1 VTKKAVAGHISG
13 MSASALK
20 TLRDAIKRRSFDGA
34 YYIWGEDDYQKDDAV
49 RQLIDAALDPQ
60 ARDFNLDTRR
70 AADLDAET
78 LGVLLSTPPMMAERR
93 VIVLRDV
100 GGLKKDTRKVLDEYL
115 RNPAPDLLLLMTAPA
130 GSKADA
136 ALSAEGT
143 SLEFDP
149 LSGDRIPK
157 WITHRANTEL
167 GVKISESA
175 IELLQAAVGSDL
187 HQLSGELDKL
197 ASYIE
202 GRGDEIGEDAVA
214 AVVGVRRGETQSD
227 LLDAVADRNTA
238 RALELIPHVL
248 SQPKTTAVSI
258 VMALST
264 QMLAISWGRARLD
277 EGLSRARLAQEYFD
291 LLKET
296 GAFTGRP
303 WGSATAV
310 WARAAERW
318 SRASLDRALD
328 SLLEADI
335 ALKESR
341 VSSEEQLLVTVVLSV
356 CAADEKNAAA

>member
-1 VTKKAVAGHISG
+1 
-13 MSASALK
+13 MSASSLK

-49 RQLIDAALDPQ
+49 RQLVDAALDPG

-70 AADLDAET
+70 SAELDPEG
-78 LGVLLSTPPMMAERR
+78 LGVLLSTPPMMAEKR
-93 VIVLRDV
+93 VIVLRDL
-100 GGLKKDTRKVLDEYL
+100 GALKKDARKVLDEYL
-115 RNPAPDLLLLMTAPA
+115 KRPAPDLMLLMTAPA

-136 ALSAEGT
+136 TLSALST
-143 SLEFDP
+143 SLQFD
-149 LSGDRIPK
+149 LLTGDRIPR
-157 WITHRANTEL
+157 WITHRAGEI
-167 GVKISESA
+167 GVKISEPA

-202 GRGDEIGEDAVA
+202 GNSEEIGEDAVA
-214 AVVGVRRGETQSD
+214 AVVGVRRGETQAD
-227 LLDAVADRNTA
+227 LLDAVAERNA
-238 RALELIPHVL
+238 PLALGLISHVL
-248 SQPKTTAVSI
+248 AQPKTTGVSI

-277 EGLSRARLAQEYFD
+277 EGLSRSRLSQEYFS

-303 WGSATAV
+303 WGSAAAV

-318 SRASLDRALD
+318 TRESLDRALD
-328 SLLEADI
+328 SLLEADV

-341 VSSEEQLLVTVVLSV
+341 VSSEEQLLATVVLSL
-356 CAADEKNAAA
+356 CAADERSAAA

>member
-1 VTKKAVAGHISG
+1 
-13 MSASALK
+13 MSASSLK

-49 RQLIDAALDPQ
+49 RQLIDAALDPG
-60 ARDFNLDTRR
+60 ARDFNLDVRR
-70 AADLDAET
+70 SAELDAET

-93 VIVLRDV
+93 VIVLREV
-100 GGLKKDTRKVLDEYL
+100 GALKKDSRKVLDQYL
-115 RNPAPDLLLLMTAPA
+115 AHPAPDLLLLMTGAA

-136 ALSAEGT
+136 TLLASSTVLQ
-143 SLEFDP
+143 FDP
-149 LSGDRIPK
+149 LTGDRIPR
-157 WITHRANTEL
+157 WITHRATSEL
-167 GVKISESA
+167 GVKISEPA

-202 GRGDEIGEDAVA
+202 GHSEEIGEDAVA
-214 AVVGVRRGETQSD
+214 AVVGVRRGETQAD
-227 LLDAVADRNTA
+227 LLDAVADRNAT
-238 RALELIPHVL
+238 RALGLVSHVL
-248 SQPKTTAVSI
+248 TQPKTTGVSI

-318 SRASLDRALD
+318 TRQSLDRALD
-328 SLLEADI
+328 SLLEADV

-341 VSSEEQLLVTVVLSV
+341 VSSEEQLLATVVLSL
-356 CAADEKNAAA
+356 CAADERSAAA

>member
-1 VTKKAVAGHISG
+1 
-13 MSASALK
+13 MSASSLK

-49 RQLIDAALDPQ
+49 RQLVDAALDPG

-70 AADLDAET
+70 SAELDPEA
-78 LGVLLSTPPMMAERR
+78 LGVLLSTPPMMAEKR

-100 GGLKKDTRKVLDEYL
+100 GALKKDARKVLDEYL
-115 RNPAPDLLLLMTAPA
+115 KRPAPDLMLVMTAPA

-136 ALSAEGT
+136 TLSASST
-143 SLEFDP
+143 SLQFD
-149 LSGDRIPK
+149 LLTGDRIPR
-157 WITHRANTEL
+157 WITHRAGEI
-167 GVKISESA
+167 GVKISEPA

-202 GRGDEIGEDAVA
+202 GNSEEIGEDAVA
-214 AVVGVRRGETQSD
+214 AVVGVRRGETQAD
-227 LLDAVADRNTA
+227 LLDAVAERNA
-238 RALELIPHVL
+238 PLALGLISHVL
-248 SQPKTTAVSI
+248 GQPKTTGVSI

-277 EGLSRARLAQEYFD
+277 EGLSKSRLSQEYFN

-303 WGSATAV
+303 WGSAAAV

-318 SRASLDRALD
+318 TRESLDHALD
-328 SLLEADI
+328 SLLEADV

-341 VSSEEQLLVTVVLSV
+341 VSSEEQLLATVVLSL
-356 CAADEKNAAA
+356 CAADERSAAA